1 MKKFNL
7 KEALAGAKVVTR
19 DGDEVTDLHKFNV
32 EDKHPVVGVLLGQI
46 QSWTTDGEYWG
57 SDVKHNRDL
66 FMHVEPQR
74 IWVNV
79 HRFPDERLFVGN
91 GYSTREEALA
101 ARDTYFNYVK
111 TIEIT
116 E

>member
-32 EDKHPVVGVLLGQI
+32 DDKHPVVGVLLGQI
-46 QSWTTDGEYWG
+46 QSWTTDGDYWG
-57 SDVKHNRDL
+57 SDAQHNRDL
-66 FMHVEPQR
+66 LMHVEPQR

-79 HRFPDERLFVGN
+79 YRYPDESLFLGCE
-91 GYSTREEALA
+91 YKSKETALIVKDA
-101 ARDTYFNYVK
+101 FPCYVK